1 MKILNAEPAGY
12 SEQARQILASL
23 GAIVEIECTRDELL
37 QCVTDAD
44 VLIVRLGHMID
55 AELIGRAK
63 KLRAIVTATTGLNHI
78 DQEAA
83 KARGIAVLS
92 LRGERTFL
100 DGLTATAE
108 HVWGLLLALVRR
120 IPAATT
126 HVAASGWDRD
136 LFKGRQIS
144 GMTLGVVGLG
154 RLGSMVAEYGRAFRM
169 RVIASDIVPV
179 SHAPHVVLA
188 TLDDL
193 LTAADVVCL
202 LPSYQDSSHRLI
214 GKHEFSMMKPGA
226 VLVNASRGE
235 VIDEFELLDAL
246 RSGRLSGAALDVLAG
261 EAVRGE
267 DWLRGHPLIEF
278 ARTSDRLLITPHIGG
293 ATGDSMRLAEDFM
306 ARKLSEFLGRG
317 R

>member
-1 MKILNAEPAGY
+1 MKILNAEPDGY
-12 SEQARQILASL
+12 SEQARQTLASL
-23 GAIVEIECTRDELL
+23 GDLFEIECSREELL
-37 QCVTDAD
+37 RRVADAD

-55 AELIGRAK
+55 AELIGRAQ

-83 KARGIAVLS
+83 KSRGIAVLS

-100 DGLTATAE
+100 EGVTATAE

-120 IPAATT
+120 IPAATA
-126 HVAASGWDRD
+126 HVAASGWERDR
-136 LFKGRQIS
+136 FKGRQVS
-144 GMTLGVVGLG
+144 GMTLGIVGLG

-169 RVIASDIVPV
+169 TVIASDIVPV
-179 SHAPHVVLA
+179 PHAPHVRMA

-193 LTAADVVCL
+193 LAASDAVCL
-202 LPSYQDSSHRLI
+202 LPSYQESSHGLM
-214 GKHEFSMMKPGA
+214 GKHEFLMMKPGA

-235 VIDEFELLDAL
+235 VIDELELLDAL
-246 RSGRLSGAALDVLAG
+246 RSGRLAGAALDVLAG

-306 ARKLSEFLGRG
+306 ARKLSEFLGGG